1 MNHSGDSAPRI
12 ILVTGNTQSGKS
24 SLIEGLIPDLKQ
36 RNLKLAGILAK
47 GLWENNIRSGFILI
61 DLKRNKSV
69 PLAQRVRNHDRNTV
83 PFEFFPSGI
92 KAGRRALSVESCAG
106 ADIVVVDEVGRLE
119 TAGMGWAPF
128 LTPLLDLNGAVHL
141 WVIRAGLVDDVCRIW
156 NLDQPSRIRAD
167 EPNASNNL
175 LNLILKTFRAEPQC
189 L

>member
-128 LTPLLDLNGAVHL
+128 LMPLLQLKDAVHI
-141 WVIRAGLVDDVCRIW
+141 WVVRTGLVNDVCEIW
-156 NLDQPSRIRAD
+156 NLDRPPQVRAN
-167 EPNASNNL
+167 EPNASDRL
-175 LNLILKTFRAEPQC
+175 LNLILEIRRKIPRD
-189 L
+189 